1 MGKFIKVLVADDSKD
16 VRTRLQA
23 VLEDTGK
30 IKVIGMA
37 ENHKKVI
44 NLFKQLKPDAVILD
58 IKIPEKGGIETA
70 IDLYEISSRTPIIIL
85 RDYPDLRFRAISLKS
100 EHIVFLDKSKE
111 FEDIPSVL
119 RKLCQDSGKKKGR

>member
-1 MGKFIKVLVADDSKD
+1 MGKLIKVLVVDDSRE

-30 IKVIGMA
+30 IKVVGMA
-37 ENHKKVI
+37 ENDKKAI
-44 NLFKQLKPDAVILD
+44 DLFKQLKPDAVILD

-70 IDLYEISSRTPIIIL
+70 VDLYEISSETPIIIL
-85 RDYPDLRFRAISLKS
+85 RDYPDLRFRAVSLKS

-111 FEDIPSVL
+111 FEAIPSVL
-119 RKLCQDSGKKKGR
+119 RKLCQDSGKKESR